1 MDPAVRVGRDLLAAA
16 EKSYGAVTA
25 VVSTIQVDV
34 ADVTKLAH
42 PAAVADSLL
51 DVRSYGQLFSAFP
64 NKPTHYWLGTTL
76 NVHVIDVPNARL
88 IAEGYCAVNTRKADR
103 RIC

>member
-1 MDPAVRVGRDLLAAA
+1 VDPAVRVGRDLLAAA
-16 EKSYGAVTA
+16 EKSYCAVTA

-42 PAAVADSLL
+42 PAAVAD
-51 DVRSYGQLFSAFP
+51 SAFP